1 MPEGCRPCLSSFP
14 CREGVIWSKAVL
26 FEQHPAV
33 CWFPGEW
40 GAVSLAW
47 QDRTGQV
54 LDQAGM
60 STWDSIHGAGKR
72 GHPRAVPN
80 EAHKAASKDYTAA
93 KTLGKEQEPV

>member
-1 MPEGCRPCLSSFP
+1 MSSTQQSAGFQGNGDLS
-14 CREGVIWSKAVL
+14 
-26 FEQHPAV
+26 
-33 CWFPGEW
+33 
-40 GAVSLAW
+40 AW
-47 QDRTGQV
+47 HGRTGQA
-54 LDQAGM
+54 LDQAEM